1 MVFFEVSVEK
11 INLLEKF
18 ALFDD
23 HFSPK
28 LVGQINDTAVKLVKF
43 DSEFVWHHHE
53 FEDEM
58 FFVVRGS
65 FEMQFRDRT
74 VKLGPGEFLIVP
86 RRVEHCPKATEEVW
100 VMLIEPASVLN
111 TGNVV
116 NERTVAN
123 LERI

>member
-1 MVFFEVSVEK
+1 MEK

-86 RRVEHCPKATEEVW
+86 RGVEHCPKATEEVW

-111 TGNVV
+111 TGNVF